1 MTRNELAGA
10 YTAVVNLDARHRP
23 VVWSGSRARR
33 SSDFSSSVFP
43 RRDVRNAG
51 RFTAPAAPCL
61 SKRGRYTWRPAPLNA
76 SRHRAC
82 RMLKEHTAR
91 AAGEGSPPQKQ
102 DDACVPHA
110 MDFAACCM
118 SQKAPLALAL
128 VPFERAV
135 ARTCTWAVRP
145 FCRCL
150 SRSEDQV
157 RHRCGHRHPLRA
169 TTDNRGAPLKG
180 AGWVEVISV
189 NR

>member
-1 MTRNELAGA
+1 
-10 YTAVVNLDARHRP
+10 
-23 VVWSGSRARR
+23 
-33 SSDFSSSVFP
+33 
-43 RRDVRNAG
+43 VRNAG
-51 RFTAPAAPCL
+51 RFTAPAAPWV
-61 SKRGRYTWRPAPLNA
+61 SKRGRYPRQPHALNA
-76 SRHRAC
+76 IKAQGG
-82 RMLKEHTAR
+82 RMLVSASSHGCPVK
-91 AAGEGSPPQKQ
+91 GSRPQKQ

-110 MDFAACCM
+110 MDFSACCI

-145 FCRCL
+145 LRRRL

-180 AGWVEVISV
+180 AGWVEGISV